1 MNKTFCIVVTFNPD
15 LDHLTKFIGKLDQQF
30 YKIIIVDNS
39 SKDKF
44 FVKIL
49 ENKSSK
55 IKFFLNDDNLGIGK
69 AQNIGIHWAINQN
82 ASHIAVFDQD
92 SLIEDDYLESL
103 LKEEENLKRLGKKIA
118 AIGPILVDE
127 ATGNRIPF
135 FQYGK
140 FKKRR
145 VFLTK
150 ENTTIECFS
159 LLSSGTLMNRESV
172 LEVGLYNEELF
183 LEYVDIEWGARARD
197 LGFLSYGTSATTLTH
212 NLGDERLHLF
222 SIVIPLHS
230 PLRHYY
236 TMRNGIY
243 MQKMKFIPF
252 SWKLNDAIRL
262 IRSFILFSIFNPPRL
277 QQVYFML
284 KGIIHGC
291 KNKMGKYKS

>member
-1 MNKTFCIVVTFNPD
+1 MNNTFCIVVTFNPD
-15 LDHLTKFIGKLDQQF
+15 LDHLTKFIEKLDQQF
-30 YKIIIVDNS
+30 NKVIIVDNS

-44 FVKIL
+44 FVESL
-49 ENKSSK
+49 EKKSSK

-69 AQNIGIHWAINQN
+69 AQNIGIHWALNQN

-92 SLIEDDYLESL
+92 SLIQDDYLESL
-103 LKEEENLKRLGKKIA
+103 LKEEENLKRLGKQIA

-150 ENTTIECFS
+150 ENTTVECFS
-159 LLSSGTLMNRESV
+159 LLSSGTLMNRKAV
-172 LEVGLYNEELF
+172 LEVGFYNEELF

-243 MQKMKFIPF
+243 MQKMKFVPF

-277 QQVYFML
+277 KQVYFML
-284 KGIIHGC
+284 KGLIHGC